1 MPGESL
7 ARRHSRRNEPKTTL
21 FGEVILHDQLE
32 KLIMRYV
39 FGRIWRQVYRPKP
52 AIQGRFHN
60 NRTFSA
66 RFGGGKPRS
75 RT

>member
-7 ARRHSRRNEPKTTL
+7 ARRLSRRNEPRTTL
-21 FGEVILHDQLE
+21 FGEVIFHNQFF
-32 KLIMRYV
+32 KLIMKQV
-39 FGRIWRQVYRPKP
+39 LVPLGRQVYRPKP
-52 AIQGRFHN
+52 ATQGRFHN

>member
-1 MPGESL
+1 MPGESR
-7 ARRHSRRNEPKTTL
+7 ARRLSRRNEPETTL
-21 FGEVILHDQLE
+21 FGEVILHSQLNI
-32 KLIMRYV
+32 LIMKQV
-39 FGRIWRQVYRPKP
+39 LVPLGRQVYRPKP
-52 AIQGRFHN
+52 ATQGRFHN